1 MPLYDYHCTHCGKSC
16 EVLQKVNA
24 APALKCPSCGSEA
37 LQRQVSAPHFQLK
50 GSGWYVTDFKNKP
63 AAEPKSGAD
72 SPSSESKPAESKPES
87 KPKENDS

>member
-16 EVLQKVNA
+16 EVLQKINA
-24 APALKCPSCGSEA
+24 ATLPKCPSCGNET

-63 AAEPKSGAD
+63 AAESKSVEKT
-72 SPSSESKPAESKPES
+72 SPPESPPAEPKPES
-87 KPKENDS
+87 KPKETES